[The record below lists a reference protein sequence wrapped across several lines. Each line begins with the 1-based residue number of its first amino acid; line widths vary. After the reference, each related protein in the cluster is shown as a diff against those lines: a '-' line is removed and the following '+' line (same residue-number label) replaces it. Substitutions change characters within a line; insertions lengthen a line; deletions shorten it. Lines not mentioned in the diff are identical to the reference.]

1 MNEVFLKR
9 IEQML
14 GAQQTQQYVQT
25 LSQPVYRGLRVNT
38 LKIGVDQL
46 RRQLDLPLTPSPF
59 APEGLIAAPS
69 CPPLGNTIEHRQ
81 GLFYLQEPSASSAV
95 TVLDPQPGEWVL
107 DLCAAPGGK
116 STQIAARLNH
126 EGYLISNEI
135 DPARARI
142 LLSNC
147 ERLGVGEA
155 TLTCASPDQ
164 LCQAVCGWMDKVLV
178 DAPCSGE
185 GMFKKEDQALQD
197 WSVEHVHACAR
208 RQRKIL
214 DCAYHALKQEGILVY
229 STCTYSR
236 EENEEVI
243 ASFLADHPDMELL
256 DCAVD
261 FGRPGVELAGFDSSR
276 VRRIWPMDGGE
287 GHFIARLRRLSANPA
302 AAKKT
307 LPERPVPAEFSAFL
321 EDQLTEIPPLYKRM
335 CGDQAYIQRHPFFE
349 LKKIRVL
356 RQGIQVGEL
365 MKNRLEPHQHF
376 YTAALLDGV
385 RRHQISLDS
394 KQLQCFLKGEA
405 LNLSAERGYVCLAF
419 QSYPVGFGKSD
430 GQQIKNKYPKGLRL
444 R

>member
-59 APEGLIAAPS
+59 APEGLIAASS

-147 ERLGVGEA
+147 EGKE
-155 TLTCASPDQ
+155 
-164 LCQAVCGWMDKVLV
+164 KIFYNIFE
-178 DAPCSGE
+178 SG
-185 GMFKKEDQALQD
+185 
-197 WSVEHVHACAR
+197 
-208 RQRKIL
+208 
-214 DCAYHALKQEGILVY
+214 
-229 STCTYSR
+229 
-236 EENEEVI
+236 
-243 ASFLADHPDMELL
+243 
-256 DCAVD
+256 
-261 FGRPGVELAGFDSSR
+261 
-276 VRRIWPMDGGE
+276 
-287 GHFIARLRRLSANPA
+287 
-302 AAKKT
+302 
-307 LPERPVPAEFSAFL
+307 
-321 EDQLTEIPPLYKRM
+321 
-335 CGDQAYIQRHPFFE
+335 
-349 LKKIRVL
+349 
-356 RQGIQVGEL
+356 
-365 MKNRLEPHQHF
+365 
-376 YTAALLDGV
+376 
-385 RRHQISLDS
+385 S
-394 KQLQCFLKGEA
+394 K
-405 LNLSAERGYVCLAF
+405 
-419 QSYPVGFGKSD
+419 
-430 GQQIKNKYPKGLRL
+430 
-444 R
+444 